1 MKKSLGL
8 LATLAICSFNA
19 NAAFCQAPSDGVT
32 GKVEITAPAQAVWD
46 AVHHERQSDPDLSY
60 SKVVEQKGNRIL
72 LEQKFNSI
80 PIVGE
85 ATCLLVQ
92 EETPLK
98 RIDYKMVRSD
108 KFKEMWGSWVIEEN
122 PNGVS
127 LSLHSVLDT
136 GLPYAQSVTNQF
148 LKGKIDARL
157 NRVKTAAEKLAQKPQ

>member
-8 LATLAICSFNA
+8 LATLAICSYNA
-19 NAAFCQAPSDGVT
+19 SPAFSQSPSDGVT

-46 AVHHERQSDPDLSY
+46 AVHHERQSDPDLTY

-80 PIVGE
+80 PVVGA

-108 KFKEMWGSWVIEEN
+108 KFKEMWGSWELAESPSGIT
-122 PNGVS
+122 

-148 LKGKIDARL
+148 LKSKIDARL
-157 NRVKTAAEKLAQKPQ
+157 ARVKTAAEGLAQKPH

>member
-1 MKKSLGL
+1 MKKTFCL
-8 LATLAICSFNA
+8 LATLAFTQS
-19 NAAFCQAPSDGVT
+19 AAFCQSPQDGVT
-32 GKVEITAPAQAVWD
+32 GKIDITAPAQAVWE
-46 AVHHERQSDPDLSY
+46 AVHHERSSDPDISY
-60 SKVVEQKGNRIL
+60 SKIVEQKGNRVL
-72 LEQKFNSI
+72 LEQKFNSL

-108 KFKEMWGSWVIEEN
+108 KFKEMWGSWIIEEN

-136 GLPYAQSVTNQF
+136 GLPMAQSVTNTF

-157 NRVKTAAEKLAQKPQ
+157 ARVKTAAETVARAKQ

>member
-1 MKKSLGL
+1 MKKIFGL
-8 LATLAICSFNA
+8 VAALAISQS
-19 NAAFCQAPSDGVT
+19 AAFSQAPQDGVI
-32 GKVEITAPAQAVWD
+32 GKVEISAPAKEVWD
-46 AVHHERQSDPDLSY
+46 AVHHERASDPDLSY

-72 LEQKFNSI
+72 LEQKFNAI

-92 EETPLK
+92 EETPMK

-108 KFKEMWGSWVIEEN
+108 KFKEMYGSWIIEEN
-122 PNGVS
+122 PKGTS

-136 GLPYAQSVTNQF
+136 GLPYSQGMTNNV

-157 NRVKTAAEKLAQKPQ
+157 ARVKTAAESLARERKQ

>member
-1 MKKSLGL
+1 MKKTFCL
-8 LATLAICSFNA
+8 LATLALSSVTINP
-19 NAAFCQAPSDGVT
+19 AFCQAPSDGVT
-32 GKVEITAPAQAVWD
+32 GKIAITAPAQAVWD
-46 AVHHERQSDPDLSY
+46 AVHNERSSDPDISY
-60 SKVVEQKGNRIL
+60 SKIVEQKGNRVL
-72 LEQKFNSI
+72 LEQKFNTI
-80 PIVGE
+80 PVVGE

-108 KFKEMWGSWVIEEN
+108 KFKEMWGSWIIEEN

-148 LKGKIDARL
+148 LKNKIDARL
-157 NRVKTAAEKLAQKPQ
+157 ARVKTAAENMAQKSQ

>member
-1 MKKSLGL
+1 MKKTFCL
-8 LATLAICSFNA
+8 LATLAVTQT
-19 NAAFCQAPSDGVT
+19 AAFCQNPSDGVT
-32 GKVEITAPAQAVWD
+32 GKVDITAPPQAVWE
-46 AVHHERQSDPDLSY
+46 AVHNERASDPDLAY

-72 LEQKFNSI
+72 LEQKFNTI

-108 KFKEMWGSWVIEEN
+108 KFKEMYGSWIIEEG
-122 PNGVS
+122 PGGVS

-136 GLPYAQSVTNQF
+136 GLPYAQSVTNSF
-148 LKGKIDARL
+148 LQKKIDARL
-157 NRVKTAAEKLAQKPQ
+157 ARVKTAAETLARAK

>member
-1 MKKSLGL
+1 MKKTFCL
-8 LATLAICSFNA
+8 LATLAITQS
-19 NAAFCQAPSDGVT
+19 AAFCQSPQDGVT
-32 GKVEITAPAQAVWD
+32 GKVDITAPPQAVWD
-46 AVHHERQSDPDLSY
+46 AVHNERSSDPDISY
-60 SKVVEQKGNRIL
+60 SKVVEQKGNRVL
-72 LEQKFNSI
+72 LEQKFNSL

-108 KFKEMWGSWVIEEN
+108 KFKEMWGSWIIEEN

-136 GLPYAQSVTNQF
+136 GLPMAQSVTNTF

-157 NRVKTAAEKLAQKPQ
+157 ARVKTAAETVARAKQ